1 MNTYN
6 GWTNYATW
14 RVNLEMFDS
23 MTVLEFCGR
32 DTVVVSELAAEI
44 KSYAEEMIEEG
55 SQPGYARSYAFA
67 FLSDVN
73 WWEIA
78 NHMIADYERDQETA

>member
-1 MNTYN
+1 MSKHN
-6 GWTNYATW
+6 GWTNYATR

-32 DTVVVSELAAEI
+32 HPVVFSELADEI
-44 KSYAEEMIEEG
+44 KSYAEKMIEEG
-55 SQPGYARSYAFA
+55 SKPGHARSYAYA
-67 FLSDVN
+67 FLSEVN

-78 NHMIADYERDQETA
+78 NHMIADYERDQQTA

>member
-1 MNTYN
+1 MSKYN

-14 RVNLEMFDS
+14 RVNLEIFDG
-23 MTVLEFCGR
+23 MPVLEFCGT
-32 DTVVVSELAAEI
+32 DSVVVSELADEI
-44 KSYAEEMIEEG
+44 KSYAEEMIEAG
-55 SQPGYARSYAFA
+55 SQLGCARSYAFA

-78 NHMIADYERDQETA
+78 NHMIADYERESDQS

>member
-1 MNTYN
+1 MNTYD
-6 GWTNYATW
+6 GWTNYETW

-23 MTVLEFCGR
+23 MTVLEFCGKGS
-32 DTVVVSELAAEI
+32 VVVSELAEGI
-44 KSYAEEMIEEG
+44 KSYAEEMIEAG

-73 WWEIA
+73 WTQIA
-78 NHMIADYERDQETA
+78 SRMLDDFEEGQEAA